1 LAGVDEAWVRLE
13 VADDG
18 NGVPQG
24 QRRRIFDRFV
34 RLDESRSRD
43 EGGAGLGLAIVQDV
57 VSEHQG
63 RVSVLDAP
71 EGGALFRLELRRNG
85 W

>member
-1 LAGVDEAWVRLE
+1 VRLD

-18 NGVPQG
+18 NGVPKG

-57 VSEHQG
+57 ALEHRGMVQ
-63 RVSVLDAP
+63 VLDAP
-71 EGGALFRLELRRNG
+71 EGGALFRMTLRRSDYP
-85 W
+85 